1 MFSLFH
7 YSRVFPYIHPY
18 LFPIDKAQPVDPAA
32 DASPDPTAVSWATPC
47 TGDAAA
53 SARSVQARHLKGLYR
68 RHLRTQRND
77 TLSYSGAF
85 RRTAS

>member
-18 LFPIDKAQPVDPAA
+18 LFPIDMAQPADPTA
-32 DASPDPTAVSWATPC
+32 DASPDPTAASWAPPGS
-47 TGDAAA
+47 GDAAA

-68 RHLRTQRND
+68 RHLRNQRND
-77 TLSYSGAF
+77 TLSYSGVL
-85 RRTAS
+85 RRTAN